1 MTDHTK
7 SQATNIDDDFNH
19 NITKNI
25 GNVSDGL
32 TETDAL
38 ADEAATTTSSIQEL
52 EQLDEGVVKKPKMIA
67 WNTWRIRSSLKLWE
81 AVALSKNIAPSRI
94 AKIKEKY
101 PKTYKNYQVRLKTAI
116 SWLNVEL
123 KILDHPEN
131 GYLAE
136 HKIVGLIDFVK
147 CAEKKQVKMPQQL
160 LDMLEVQANGH
171 ESQGIVQQIQAKKT
185 NTSTELRNIELQKAA
200 NAMAQDMKKTRKE
213 KITKQKVALALHKA
227 DWGHISSP
235 ETIERII
242 RVDW

>member
-7 SQATNIDDDFNH
+7 SQAANIDDDFNH
-19 NITKNI
+19 NIKKNI
-25 GNVSDGL
+25 DNVSDGP

-38 ADEAATTTSSIQEL
+38 ADEVATTTSSIQEL
-52 EQLDEGVVKKPKMIA
+52 QQLDEGVVKKKKMIA

-94 AKIKEKY
+94 ARIKEKY

-123 KILDHPEN
+123 NILDHPEN
-131 GYLAE
+131 GYFAE
-136 HKIVGLIDFVK
+136 HKMVELIDFVK

-160 LDMLEVQANGH
+160 LDMLEVQADGH
-171 ESQGIVQQIQAKKT
+171 ERQGPAEHIQTKKKST
-185 NTSTELRNIELQKAA
+185 KTELRNVELQKAA
-200 NAMAQDMKKTRKE
+200 HALALDMQKREKV
-213 KITKQKVALALHKA
+213 KITKGMVALALHKGEWSGM
-227 DWGHISSP
+227 DF
-235 ETIERII
+235 ETIKRNT